1 LQGGALRAFAFR
13 VRSTI
18 TTKAN
23 LQNEPKAGST
33 ARDWEGATM
42 RSRWSLAIAGL
53 ILILAGGWLAH
64 LTQTSGGIR
73 IQDVRFAGAK
83 GNIMSALL
91 YIPPNAT
98 AQTPAPGI
106 LAVHGYINSR
116 ETQDGFAIEF
126 ARRGYVV
133 LALDQTGHGYSDPPA
148 FANGFGGPDGLAH
161 LRSLDIVDK
170 YNIGLEGHSMGGWTV
185 LAAATAMPNDYKSMV
200 LEGSSTG
207 KPFAADGT
215 PGWPRNV
222 ALVFAQ
228 YEEFSNL
235 MWGVDR
241 ARDVTQS
248 PKLWALFGTHGA
260 VEPGKLYG
268 DIAQGTARVLHT
280 PAITHPAEHI
290 SHEAIGYSLDWF
302 GKTLQGGTPRPS
314 NDQIWFAKEIG
325 TLIALIGFVALL
337 IGVFDGLLEAPLF
350 SRLRLPEIAD
360 GTMPAHV
367 AASGRRWT
375 LAFVLSAF
383 IPALTYYPA
392 FALAGTFVKPSAVLP
407 QGVTNQIMVWTII
420 NALIAVALMPF
431 APKRARRAG
440 IIGPSILIAV
450 ATVIVG
456 YAALWLADLAFKID
470 FRFWI
475 VALKL
480 MSGKQ
485 CLIFLIYLVPFTA
498 FFVIALHLLHRN
510 FSTMAAGRGALYLT
524 NVLALTLGFIVLLG
538 LQYGTLWIGGKLFNP
553 LPDPGFVPLS
563 TIVAIQFVPLLG
575 IAAIIATFTWRRTGS
590 SLPGALICGIFVT
603 WYVVAGT
610 ATQAAF

>member
-1 LQGGALRAFAFR
+1 
-13 VRSTI
+13 
-18 TTKAN
+18 
-23 LQNEPKAGST
+23 
-33 ARDWEGATM
+33 M

-53 ILILAGGWLAH
+53 VLIVAGGLLAH

-73 IQDVRFAGAK
+73 IEDVRFKGAN
-83 GNIMSALL
+83 GNTMSALL

-161 LRSLDIVDK
+161 LRSLAIVDK
-170 YNIGLEGHSMGGWTV
+170 ANIGLEGHSMGGWTI
-185 LAAATAMPNDYKSMV
+185 LAAAATMPNDYKSMV

-207 KPFAADGT
+207 KPFAAEGT
-215 PGWPRNV
+215 ASWPRNV
-222 ALVFAQ
+222 ALVYAK
-228 YEEFSNL
+228 YEEFPML
-235 MWGVDR
+235 MWGVER
-241 ARDVTQS
+241 AQEVTQS
-248 PKLWALFGTHGA
+248 QKLWGLFGTQGPI
-260 VEPGKLYG
+260 EPGKVYG
-268 DIAQGTARVLHT
+268 DIAQGTARVLYT
-280 PAITHPAEHI
+280 PDMTHPAEHI

-302 GKTLQGGTPRPS
+302 GKTLQGGTPRPAD
-314 NDQIWFAKEIG
+314 DQIWFRKEIG
-325 TLIALIGFVALL
+325 TLVALIGFVALL
-337 IGVFDGLLEAPLF
+337 IGVFDGLLDAPAF
-350 SRLRLPEIAD
+350 SHLRLPEIAD
-360 GTMPAHV
+360 GTMPAPV
-367 AASGRRWT
+367 PAGGRRWKA
-375 LAFVLSAF
+375 AFILSAF

-392 FALAGTFVKPSAVLP
+392 FALGGTFVPPSAWLP
-407 QGVTNQIMVWTII
+407 QGVTNQILVWAVI
-420 NALIAVALMPF
+420 NGLIALALMPF
-431 APKRARRAG
+431 APKRAHRIG
-440 IIGPSILIAV
+440 LIGPSILIAL

-480 MSGKQ
+480 MSAKQ
-485 CLIFLIYLVPFTA
+485 FLIFLIYLVPFTA
-498 FFVIALHLLHRN
+498 FFVIALQVLHRN
-510 FSTMAAGRGALYLT
+510 FSTTAAGRGALYLT
-524 NVLALTLGFIVLLG
+524 NILALTLGFIVLLA
-538 LQYGTLWIGGKLFNP
+538 LQYGTLWLTGELFNP

-563 TIVAIQFVPLLG
+563 TIIAIQFVPLLA
-575 IAAIIATFTWRRTGS
+575 IAAVIATFTWRRTGS

>member
-1 LQGGALRAFAFR
+1 
-13 VRSTI
+13 
-18 TTKAN
+18 
-23 LQNEPKAGST
+23 
-33 ARDWEGATM
+33 M
-42 RSRWSLAIAGL
+42 RRRWSLAIAGL
-53 ILILAGGWLAH
+53 ILILAGGLLAH

-73 IQDVRFAGAK
+73 IQDVRFKGAK
-83 GNIMSALL
+83 GNTMSALL

-98 AQTPAPGI
+98 AQTPAPGV

-170 YNIGLEGHSMGGWTV
+170 NNIGLEGHSMGGWTV

-207 KPFAADGT
+207 KPFAAEGT
-215 PGWPRNV
+215 PTWPRNA

-241 ARDVTQS
+241 ARDVNQS
-248 PKLWALFGTHGA
+248 PKLWALFGTQGP
-260 VEPGKLYG
+260 VEPGKVYG
-268 DIAQGTARVLHT
+268 DIAKGTARVLYT

-290 SHEAIGYSLDWF
+290 SHEAIGHSLDWF
-302 GKTLQGGTPRPS
+302 ARTLQGGTPRPS
-314 NDQIWFAKEIG
+314 DDQIWFRKEIG

-337 IGVFDGLLEAPLF
+337 LGVFDGLLEAPTF
-350 SRLRLPEIAD
+350 SHLRLPEIAE
-360 GTMPAHV
+360 GTMPAHI
-367 AASGRRWT
+367 ASSGRRWT
-375 LAFVLSAF
+375 TAFLLSAF

-392 FALAGTFVKPSAVLP
+392 FALADTFVKSSAFLP
-407 QGVTNQIMVWTII
+407 QGVTNQVMVWAII
-420 NALIAVALMPF
+420 NALIALVLMPF
-431 APKRARRAG
+431 APKRASRIG
-440 IIGPSILIAV
+440 IVGPSILIAI
-450 ATVIVG
+450 ATIMVG
-456 YAALWLADLAFKID
+456 YAALWLADLLFKID

-475 VALKL
+475 FALKL
-480 MSGKQ
+480 MSAKQ
-485 CLIFLIYLVPFTA
+485 FLIFLIYLVPFTA
-498 FFVIALHLLHRN
+498 FFVIALHVLHRN
-510 FSTMAAGRGALYLT
+510 FSTMGTGRVALYLT
-524 NVLALTLGFIVLLG
+524 NILALTLGFIVLLV
-538 LQYGTLWIGGKLFNP
+538 LQYGTLWLIGKLINP

-563 TIVAIQFVPLLG
+563 TIIAIPFVPLLG

>member
-1 LQGGALRAFAFR
+1 
-13 VRSTI
+13 
-18 TTKAN
+18 
-23 LQNEPKAGST
+23 
-33 ARDWEGATM
+33 M

-53 ILILAGGWLAH
+53 VLIVAGGYLAH
-64 LTQTSGGIR
+64 LTQTAGGIR
-73 IQDVRFAGAK
+73 IQDVRFKGAK
-83 GNIMSALL
+83 GNTMSALL

-98 AQTPAPGI
+98 AQSPAPGI

-116 ETQDGFAIEF
+116 ETQAGFAIEF

-148 FANGFGGPDGLAH
+148 FANGFGGPDGLAY
-161 LRSLDIVDK
+161 LRGLDIVDK
-170 YNIGLEGHSMGGWTV
+170 NNIGLEGHSMGGWTV
-185 LAAATAMPNDYKSMV
+185 LAAAIAMPNDYKSMV

-215 PGWPRNV
+215 PGWPRNT

-228 YEEFSNL
+228 YEEFPNL

-248 PKLWALFGTHGA
+248 PKLQALFGTHDA
-260 VEPGKLYG
+260 VEPGKFYG
-268 DIAQGTARVLHT
+268 DIAQGTARVLYT

-290 SHEAIGYSLDWF
+290 SHQAIGYSLDWF
-302 GKTLQGGTPRPS
+302 DKTLQGGTPRPA
-314 NDQIWFAKEIG
+314 NDQIWFRKEIG

-337 IGVFDGLLEAPLF
+337 IGVFDGLLESPVF

-360 GTMPAHV
+360 GTMPDHV

-375 LAFVLSAF
+375 AAFILSAF

-392 FALAGTFVKPSAVLP
+392 LALAGTFVKPSAFLP
-407 QGVTNQIMVWTII
+407 QGITNQIMVWAVI
-420 NALIAVALMPF
+420 NALIALALMPF
-431 APKRARRAG
+431 APKRASRTG
-440 IIGPSILIAV
+440 MIGPSIAIAILS
-450 ATVIVG
+450 VIAG

-480 MSGKQ
+480 MSAKQ
-485 CLIFLIYLVPFTA
+485 FLMFLIYLIPFTA
-498 FFVIALHLLHRN
+498 FFVIALHVLHRN
-510 FSTMAAGRGALYLT
+510 FSTMKAGRGALYLT
-524 NVLALTLGFIVLLG
+524 NIFALTLGFIVLLG
-538 LQYGTLWIGGKLFNP
+538 LQYGTLWIGGRLFNP

-563 TIVAIQFVPLLG
+563 TIVAIQFVPLLT

>member
-1 LQGGALRAFAFR
+1 
-13 VRSTI
+13 
-18 TTKAN
+18 
-23 LQNEPKAGST
+23 
-33 ARDWEGATM
+33 M
-42 RSRWSLAIAGL
+42 RRRWSLAIAGL
-53 ILILAGGWLAH
+53 ILILVGGLLAH
-64 LTQTSGGIR
+64 LTQTSGGIK
-73 IQDVRFAGAK
+73 IQDVRFKGAK
-83 GNIMSALL
+83 GNTMSALL

-133 LALDQTGHGYSDPPA
+133 LDLDQTGHGYSDPPA

-170 YNIGLEGHSMGGWTV
+170 NNIGLEGHSMGGWTI

-207 KPFAADGT
+207 KPFAAEGT
-215 PGWPRNV
+215 ADWPRNA

-228 YEEFSNL
+228 YEEFPNL

-248 PKLWALFGTHGA
+248 PKLWAMFGTQGA
-260 VEPGKLYG
+260 VEPGKVYG
-268 DIAQGTARVLHT
+268 DIAKGTARVLYT

-302 GKTLQGGTPRPS
+302 AKTLQGGTPRS
-314 NDQIWFAKEIG
+314 VDDQIWLRKEIG

-337 IGVFDGLLEAPLF
+337 IGMFDGLLEAPLF
-350 SRLRLPEIAD
+350 SRLRLPAIAD
-360 GTMPAHV
+360 GTMPAHT
-367 AASGRRWT
+367 AASGSRWT
-375 LAFVLSAF
+375 AAFLLSAF

-392 FALAGTFVKPSAVLP
+392 FALAGTFVTPSAFLP
-407 QGVTNQIMVWTII
+407 QGITNQIMVWAII
-420 NALIAVALMPF
+420 NGLIALALMPF
-431 APKRARRAG
+431 APKRASRMG
-440 IIGPSILIAV
+440 IVWPSILIAV
-450 ATVIVG
+450 LTVIVG
-456 YAALWLADLAFKID
+456 YAALWLADILFKID

-480 MSGKQ
+480 MSAKQ
-485 CLIFLIYLVPFTA
+485 FLIFLIYLVPFTA
-498 FFVIALHLLHRN
+498 FFVIALHVLHRN

-524 NVLALTLGFIVLLG
+524 NILALTLGFIVLLV
-538 LQYGTLWIGGKLFNP
+538 LQYGTLWLSGKLFNP

-563 TIVAIQFVPLLG
+563 TIVAIQFVPLLA
-575 IAAIIATFTWRRTGS
+575 IVAIIATFTWRRTGS
-590 SLPGALICGIFVT
+590 SLPGAVICGLFVT

>member
-1 LQGGALRAFAFR
+1 
-13 VRSTI
+13 
-18 TTKAN
+18 
-23 LQNEPKAGST
+23 
-33 ARDWEGATM
+33 M
-42 RSRWSLAIAGL
+42 RRRWSLAIAGL
-53 ILILAGGWLAH
+53 ILILAGGLLAH
-64 LTQTSGGIR
+64 LTQTAGGIR
-73 IQDVRFAGAK
+73 IEDVRFKGAK
-83 GNIMSALL
+83 GNSMSALL

-170 YNIGLEGHSMGGWTV
+170 NNIGLEGHSMGGWTV
-185 LAAATAMPNDYKSMV
+185 LAAATVMPNDYKSMV

-207 KPFAADGT
+207 KPFAADGA
-215 PGWPRNV
+215 PSWPRNV

-235 MWGVDR
+235 MWGVAL
-241 ARDVTQS
+241 ARDVTRS
-248 PKLWALFGTHGA
+248 PKLWALFGTKGT
-260 VEPGKLYG
+260 VEPGNVYG
-268 DIAQGTARVLHT
+268 DIAQGTARVLYT
-280 PAITHPAEHI
+280 PAMTHPAEHI

-302 GKTLQGGTPRPS
+302 GKTLQGGTPLPS
-314 NDQIWFAKEIG
+314 DDQIWFRKEIG

-360 GTMPAHV
+360 GTVPAHF
-367 AASGRRWT
+367 AAKGGRWT
-375 LAFVLSAF
+375 AALVLSAF

-392 FALAGTFVKPSAVLP
+392 SALAGSFVKPSAFLP
-407 QGVTNQIMVWTII
+407 QGITNQIMVWAIVNT
-420 NALIAVALMPF
+420 LITLALMPF
-431 APKRARRAG
+431 APKRASRAG
-440 IIGPSILIAV
+440 IVGPSILIAI
-450 ATVIVG
+450 ATIIVG
-456 YAALWLADLAFKID
+456 YAALWLADVLFKID

-480 MSGKQ
+480 MSATQ
-485 CLIFLIYLVPFTA
+485 FLIFLIYLVPFTA
-498 FFVIALHLLHRN
+498 FFVIALHVLHRN

-524 NVLALTLGFIVLLG
+524 NILALTLGFIVLLG
-538 LQYGTLWIGGKLFNP
+538 LQYGTLWLTGELFNP

-563 TIVAIQFVPLLG
+563 TIVAIQFVPLLA
-575 IAAIIATFTWRRTGS
+575 IVAIIATFTWRRTGS

>member
-1 LQGGALRAFAFR
+1 MHR
-13 VRSTI
+13 
-18 TTKAN
+18 K
-23 LQNEPKAGST
+23 
-33 ARDWEGATM
+33 
-42 RSRWSLAIAGL
+42 WSLAIAGV
-53 ILILAGGWLAH
+53 ILIMAGAVLAY
-64 LTQTSGGIR
+64 LTQTSGGIQIR
-73 IQDVRFAGAK
+73 DVRFAGAK
-83 GNIMSALL
+83 GNTMSALL

-98 AQTPAPGI
+98 PKTPAPGI

-170 YNIGLEGHSMGGWTV
+170 NNIGLEGHSMGGWTV
-185 LAAATAMPNDYKSMV
+185 LAAAAAMPNDYKSMV

-207 KPFAADGT
+207 KPFAAEGT
-215 PGWPRNV
+215 ASWPRNV

-228 YEEFSNL
+228 YEEFSEL
-235 MWGVDR
+235 MWGVER

-248 PKLWALFGTHGA
+248 PKLWALFGTQGA
-260 VEPGKLYG
+260 VEAGKVYG
-268 DIAQGTARVLHT
+268 DIAQGTARVLYT
-280 PAITHPAEHI
+280 PDMTHPAEHI
-290 SHEAIGYSLDWF
+290 SRQAIGYSLDWF
-302 GKTLQGGTPRPS
+302 AKTLQGGTPRPS
-314 NDQIWFAKEIG
+314 DDQIWLRKEIG
-325 TLIALIGFVALL
+325 TLIALIGFVVLL
-337 IGVFDGLLEAPLF
+337 LGVFDGLLEAPVF

-360 GTMPAHV
+360 GTAPAPV
-367 AASGRRWT
+367 AASGTRWPA
-375 LAFVLSAF
+375 AFVLTAF
-383 IPALTYYPA
+383 VPALTYYPA
-392 FALAGTFVKPSAVLP
+392 FALGGTFVTPSAYLP
-407 QGVTNQIMVWTII
+407 QGITNQIMVWAVI
-420 NALIAVALMPF
+420 NALIALALMPF
-431 APKRARRAG
+431 APKRASRTG
-440 IIGPSILIAV
+440 IIGPSILIAL

-456 YAALWLADLAFKID
+456 YAALWLADLAFKVD

-485 CLIFLIYLVPFTA
+485 FLIFLIYLLPFTA

-510 FSTMAAGRGALYLT
+510 FSTMGAGRVALYLT
-524 NVLALTLGFIVLLG
+524 NILALTLGFIVLLG
-538 LQYGTLWIGGKLFNP
+538 LQYGTLWLSGKLFNP

-563 TIVAIQFVPLLG
+563 TIVAIQFVPLLA
-575 IAAIIATFTWRRTGS
+575 IAAIIATFTWRRTGT
-590 SLPGALICGIFVT
+590 SLPGALICGLFVT